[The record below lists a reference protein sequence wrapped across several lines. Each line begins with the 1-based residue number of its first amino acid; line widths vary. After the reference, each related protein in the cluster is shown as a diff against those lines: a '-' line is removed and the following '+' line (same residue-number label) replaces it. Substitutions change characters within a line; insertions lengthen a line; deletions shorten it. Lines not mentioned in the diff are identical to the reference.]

1 MAGRKGSKYY
11 NIFLQYRVWLENID
25 GLDFVGDG
33 KFELLLAIEE
43 SESLS
48 AAAENLNISYR
59 KAWGSLREIETRLG
73 FPIVTKQRGG
83 KIGGKTTL
91 NSDGIKLIAAYKMFL
106 AEIET
111 NMHDSAKKFWAS
123 VNE

>member
-11 NIFLQYRVWLENID
+11 NIFLNYKVWLENLE
-25 GLDFVGDG
+25 GLDIVGDG

-43 SESLS
+43 SESLT
-48 AAAENLNISYR
+48 AAAGKLNISYR
-59 KAWGSLREIETRLG
+59 KAWGNLREIETRLG
-73 FPIVTKQRGG
+73 FPIVTKLRGG

-91 NSDGIKLIAAYKMFL
+91 NPDGVKLIAAYKMFL

-111 NMHDSAKKFWAS
+111 NMHDSAKKFWAT

>member
-11 NIFLQYRVWLENID
+11 NIFLQYRVWLENND
-25 GLDFVGDG
+25 GLDIVGNG

-43 SESLS
+43 LESLTT
-48 AAAENLNISYR
+48 AAEKLNISYR
-59 KAWGSLREIETRLG
+59 KAWGNLREIETRLG
-73 FPIVTKQRGG
+73 FPIVTKLRGG
-83 KIGGKTTL
+83 KIGGKTML
-91 NSDGIKLIAAYKMFL
+91 NPDGIKLIAAYKLFL